1 MTEFRPL
8 FSGFAP
14 SADVAA
20 PAHVQDHQEN
30 SSMSNASRTAE
41 LILEALTTH
50 GGSISGAQLRA
61 ELEGVDP
68 VDRRNAINK
77 LRAEGHLTSTGAT
90 TTIRYHST
98 HAGDASAEAKAAAA
112 PGQLAVDVTDVSHS
126 PVRDQFDVAEKLAQ
140 KAISSRSES
149 TPDDALQIFINLPT
163 VGSDEVCLMA
173 GLEQLTE
180 QLSNSRG
187 MDTLS
192 LARATAWLASKHQ
205 VSPT

>member
-1 MTEFRPL
+1 
-8 FSGFAP
+8 
-14 SADVAA
+14 
-20 PAHVQDHQEN
+20 
-30 SSMSNASRTAE
+30 MSNASRTAE
-41 LILEALTTH
+41 LILEALTAH
-50 GGSISGAQLRA
+50 GGSISGVQLRA
-61 ELEGVDP
+61 ELEGVEP

-98 HAGDASAEAKAAAA
+98 HAVEASTEATA
-112 PGQLAVDVTDVSHS
+112 PTASGQLAADVTHVSHS

-140 KAISSRSES
+140 KAIASRSES
-149 TPDDALQIFINLPT
+149 TLDDALQVFINLPT

-180 QLSNSRG
+180 QLSKSRG
-187 MDTLS
+187 MDTLA

-205 VSPT
+205 VSPA

>member
-14 SADVAA
+14 SVEMAA
-20 PAHVQDHQEN
+20 HAQQHQEDP
-30 SSMSNASRTAE
+30 SMSNAARTAE
-41 LILEALTTH
+41 LILDALTAH

-98 HAGDASAEAKAAAA
+98 PAGKASAETKASTAT
-112 PGQLAVDVTDVSHS
+112 GQLAADVTHVSNS

-140 KAISSRSES
+140 KAIASRSES
-149 TPDDALQIFINLPT
+149 TPDDALQVFINLPT